1 MDSLEHWDQLE
12 GQRIVPRVS
21 AVLNAID
28 QALSGPLAEEWQEW
42 RARYLPEL
50 RTLLDAARGR
60 AAARSARIVSEV
72 RAALE
77 PALPDH
83 REAPLSQLA
92 VWTAASTPGVSSVL
106 VGMRREAYVDD
117 SMAVLGWPPLPDPAA
132 AYERTA
138 RLAKE

>member
-1 MDSLEHWDQLE
+1 M
-12 GQRIVPRVS
+12 PRLS
-21 AVLNAID
+21 AVLQALD
-28 QALSGPLAEEWQEW
+28 QASSGPLAEDWQDW

-77 PALPDH
+77 PALPDR

-92 VWTAASTPGVSSVL
+92 LWTAASTPGVSSVL

-117 SMAVLGWPPLPDPAA
+117 AMAVLGWPALPDPAG

-138 RLAKE
+138 RFAKE